1 MRSNSVIKFCCHTW
15 TQGTDSR
22 IFQYHDS
29 KRKIYVVKKNQLSPN
44 NNNNIQFVIDFNLS
58 KTCNKAIDKHGCTTF
73 ENEKIERMC
82 PQFVARR
89 RFSDLCTRWGYVS
102 LDLLFYRRR
111 QWNNGPLTIRDNL
124 RCKHVRNFAR
134 KPAEYKHFLPYRF
147 FHYTPSRGM
156 SRDAHPAATSGKNK
170 SRTVN
175 NTVIRLG
182 IYHWTSS

>member
-1 MRSNSVIKFCCHTW
+1 MYSKDKLSYI
-15 TQGTDSR
+15 SMP
-22 IFQYHDS
+22 HDS
-29 KRKIYVVKKNQLSPN
+29 KRKIYVVKKKQLSPN
-44 NNNNIQFVIDFNLS
+44 NNNNIRFVIDFNLS

-89 RFSDLCTRWGYVS
+89 RFSDLYTRWGYAS
-102 LDLLFYRRR
+102 LDLLLYRRR
-111 QWNNGPLTIRDNL
+111 QWSNGTLTIRDNL

-134 KPAEYKHFLPYRF
+134 KPAEYRHFLPYRF

-156 SRDAHPAATSGKNK
+156 SRDAHPVATSGKNK
-170 SRTVN
+170 SAIALTIN
-175 NTVIRLG
+175 NKVIRLG